1 MGRGSPEIQGF
12 VYSFRRM
19 MAVRI
24 KILGAKFFFGNHHAG
39 SSLGTSDSKSFA
51 PRSCYPTTWAR
62 NAFSPPRRRSGS
74 LLFWGQ
80 PDLRG
85 LNRTWRN
92 GRRPPHAWQGTCGKI
107 DVTGHPD
114 DDRYESDRKSTR

>member
-62 NAFSPPRRRSGS
+62 NAFSPPRRRSGRS
-74 LLFWGQ
+74 KEHTS
-80 PDLRG
+80 DLQSRMHLSYSG
-85 LNRTWRN
+85 VCLKNKNTTTN
-92 GRRPPHAWQGTCGKI
+92 N
-107 DVTGHPD
+107 
-114 DDRYESDRKSTR
+114 Y